1 MVPNMTFEEALLM
14 VPNMTF
20 EEALLIVPN
29 MTFEELIALKRNDCP
44 SIEGSFK
51 KSEVMY
57 TL

>member
-1 MVPNMTFEEALLM
+1 MTFEEALLM